1 MGKLKQKAMRSLIK
15 RANDLAI
22 ISVLTYI
29 EGGWALVQKELMLT
43 DEQLNNI
50 IIANKKKGDIL
61 ANDRSIG

>member
-29 EGGWALVQKELMLT
+29 EGGWALVQNELMLT

-50 IIANKKKGDIL
+50 IIANKKKGDFF
-61 ANDRSIG
+61 SK